1 MIKFILK
8 FIRTVSHMN
17 IFVTGGTG
25 FIGKKLTKALI
36 EQGHKLF
43 ILTRSKSGK
52 VDTENINYV
61 EGNPSIPGDWQNY
74 IKECDAI
81 VNLVGE
87 TIGQRWNDE
96 VRKRIRESRV
106 TATKNIVSA
115 IPENKNITLMST
127 SAVGYYGFHQDEE
140 IDETFPPGDDFLA
153 NVAKDWEAEA
163 LKAKEK
169 SARVVITRFGLVL
182 GENGGLLEK
191 LIPIFKSFLGGPIGN
206 GNQWFSWIYIDDLVK
221 AYLFLLN
228 SKDLEGPFNI
238 TSPKPIRNKE
248 FTKALAKALN
258 VFAIFPIPPFAIK
271 LAMGDF
277 AEYSIKG
284 QRVIPKRLLEL
295 GFKFDVPDIYEA
307 LTRIVGK

>member
-1 MIKFILK
+1 MK
-8 FIRTVSHMN
+8 

-25 FIGKKLTKALI
+25 FVGRRLCQALI
-36 EQGHKLF
+36 NEGHKLY
-43 ILTRSKSGK
+43 ILTRSKTGK
-52 VDTENINYV
+52 ADSDEVTYL
-61 EGNPSIPGDWQNY
+61 EGNPSIAGDWQNY
-74 IKECDAI
+74 IKDCDAI

-87 TIGQRWNDE
+87 TIGQRWNEE
-96 VRKRIRESRV
+96 VKKRIRESRV

-115 IPENKNITLMST
+115 IPENSNITLIST
-127 SAVGYYGFHQDEE
+127 SAVGYYGFHEDEE
-140 IDETFPPGDDFLA
+140 IDETFHPGTDFLA
-153 NVAKDWEAEA
+153 NIAKDWEAEA
-163 LKAKEK
+163 LKAKTK
-169 SARVVITRFGLVL
+169 NVRVVITRFGIVL
-182 GENGGLLEK
+182 GENGGMLEK
-191 LIPIFKSFLGGPIGN
+191 LIPIFKSFLGGPIGT

-238 TSPKPIRNKE
+238 TSPNPVRNKD

-284 QRVIPKRLLEL
+284 QRVIPKRLLDL
-295 GFKFDVPDIYEA
+295 GFKFNYADIYSA
-307 LTRIVGK
+307 LIKTISSSK

>member
-1 MIKFILK
+1 
-8 FIRTVSHMN
+8 MN

-25 FIGKKLTKALI
+25 FIGRKLTDALI
-36 EQGHKLF
+36 KEGHKLY

-52 VDTENINYV
+52 IDTDNKIYI
-61 EGNPSIPGDWQNY
+61 EGNPAISGNWQNY
-74 IKECDAI
+74 IKECDVI
-81 VNLVGE
+81 VNLAGE

-96 VRKRIRESRV
+96 VKKRIRDSRIN
-106 TATKNIVSA
+106 ATINIVSA
-115 IPENKNITLMST
+115 IPENKPMTLMST
-127 SAVGYYGFHQDEE
+127 SAVGYYGFHGDEE
-140 IDETFPPGDDFLA
+140 IDESFPPGDDFLA
-153 NVAKDWEAEA
+153 TVAKDWEAEA

-169 SARVVITRFGLVL
+169 NVRVVITRFGIVL

-191 LIPIFKSFLGGPIGN
+191 LIPIFKSFLGGTIGD
-206 GNQWFSWIYIDDLVK
+206 GKQWFSWVYIDDLVK

-228 SKDLEGPFNI
+228 SRDLEGPFNI
-238 TSPKPIRNKE
+238 TSPQPVRNKE

-258 VFAIFPIPPFAIK
+258 VFAIFPIPPFAVK

-307 LTRIVGK
+307 LTRVVGK